1 MRQVFQGFLLR
12 NHGTG
17 ITDLRQC
24 LTGQLGSGFIK
35 LNSFVNISMAPSHY
49 LQCCVSGLHGS
60 GEES

>member
-17 ITDLRQC
+17 IIDLRQC
-24 LTGQLGSGFIK
+24 LTGQLGSSFNK

-49 LQCCVSGLHGS
+49 LHSCVSGRHGS